1 MAVRKR
7 DHLLAIAQR
16 LFCEVGFHT
25 VSVDAIIEEAGVA
38 RMTLYKNFGS
48 KEDLIVATLKRED
61 RMFREWLVS
70 AVEAQ
75 SNRPEDRLLA
85 LFHALHDRF
94 ASEGYYGCAFI
105 RASIEYPSP
114 SHPVHRAAR
123 EHKEMIRSYLRGLAA
138 EVEGADPVTLSEQ
151 LYLLVEGA
159 ITASQLHGEPWPA
172 EYARQAAE
180 KLLAGASVGPHRTAD
195 TNTFARAERA
205 HERCETYPVRGSD
218 RGRQKMPHVKNE
230 R

>member
-1 MAVRKR
+1 M
-7 DHLLAIAQR
+7 
-16 LFCEVGFHT
+16 FCEVGFHA
-25 VSVDAIIEEAGVA
+25 VSVDSIVEHAGVA

-48 KEDLIVATLKRED
+48 KEELIVATLRRED
-61 RMFREWLVS
+61 KMFRRWLLS
-70 AVEAQ
+70 SIEAR
-75 SNRPEDRLLA
+75 STHPEDRILG
-85 LFHALHDRF
+85 LFRALHDRF

-114 SHPVHRAAR
+114 DHPVHRAAR

-180 KLLAGASVGPHRTAD
+180 KLLAGASRESHPT
-195 TNTFARAERA
+195 TK
-205 HERCETYPVRGSD
+205 
-218 RGRQKMPHVKNE
+218 RQRKFSSAVASG
-230 R
+230 

>member
-1 MAVRKR
+1 MAARKR
-7 DHLLAIAQR
+7 DHLLAVAQR
-16 LFCEVGFHT
+16 KFCEAGFHA
-25 VSVDAIIEEAGVA
+25 VSVDSIVEDAGVA

-48 KEDLIVATLKRED
+48 KEDLIVATLRRED
-61 RMFREWLVS
+61 KVFRQWLVS
-70 AVEAQ
+70 SIEAR
-75 SNRPEDRLLA
+75 SNRPKDRILG
-85 LFHALHDRF
+85 LFHALRERF

-180 KLLAGASVGPHRTAD
+180 KLLAAASRLPRP
-195 TNTFARAERA
+195 RAK
-205 HERCETYPVRGSD
+205 GSISL
-218 RGRQKMPHVKNE
+218 RPFS
-230 R
+230 

>member
-1 MAVRKR
+1 MAARKR
-7 DHLLAIAQR
+7 DHLLAVAQR
-16 LFCEVGFHT
+16 MFCETGFHA
-25 VSVDAIIEEAGVA
+25 VSVDAIIEEADVA

-61 RMFREWLVS
+61 RMFRQWLAS

-75 SNRPEDRLLA
+75 SDHSEDRILG

-94 ASEGYYGCAFI
+94 ASAGYYGCAFI
-105 RASIEYPSP
+105 RASIEYPAP
-114 SHPVHRAAR
+114 GHPVHRAAR

-138 EVEGADPVTLSEQ
+138 EIEGADPMTLSEQ
-151 LYLLVEGA
+151 LYLLFEGA

-180 KLLAGASVGPHRTAD
+180 RLLGGPPVEARRSAKRNKVHRGNGRSRQVGD
-195 TNTFARAERA
+195 AE
-205 HERCETYPVRGSD
+205 TLS
-218 RGRQKMPHVKNE
+218 
-230 R
+230 

>member
-16 LFCEVGFHT
+16 MFCEAGFHA

-61 RMFREWLVS
+61 KMFRQWLVS

-75 SNRPEDRLLA
+75 STRSQERILS

-94 ASEGYYGCAFI
+94 ATEGYYGCAFI
-105 RASIEYPSP
+105 RASIEYPDGG
-114 SHPVHRAAR
+114 HPIHRAAR
-123 EHKEMIRSYLRGLAA
+123 EHKEMIRSYLRGLAG
-138 EVEGADPVTLSEQ
+138 EVAGADPITLSEQ
-151 LYLLVEGA
+151 LYLLFEGA

-172 EYARQAAE
+172 EHARQAAE
-180 KLLAGASVGPHRTAD
+180 KLLAASSIERRSVTSNKVRKGA
-195 TNTFARAERA
+195 
-205 HERCETYPVRGSD
+205 
-218 RGRQKMPHVKNE
+218 
-230 R
+230 